1 MTKIFLKKKDFQA
14 LVNLEN
20 DEKLSIVLKDL
31 DFSVRTMNCL
41 SNQGLKTLG
50 ELVVYSEYDLR
61 SFPKMGR
68 TSIEEIKNILQH
80 YSLYLGMNLNQF
92 NSEDNRKVDHKL
104 NREWNEVSGTVLLEL
119 IKDFNEI
126 LNKRMRQAEKIA
138 LKNVGR

>member
-41 SNQGLKTLG
+41 SNQGLKTIG
-50 ELVVYSEYDLR
+50 ELVVYSEHDLR

-68 TSIEEIKNILQH
+68 KSVEEIKNILQH
-80 YSLYLGMNLNQF
+80 F
-92 NSEDNRKVDHKL
+92 PF
-104 NREWNEVSGTVLLEL
+104 
-119 IKDFNEI
+119 I
-126 LNKRMRQAEKIA
+126 
-138 LKNVGR
+138 